1 MASMNPRNSPN
12 SPFSGIADSP
22 KFPETPFRGSGVF
35 GRWFGVRRTKEGLA
49 KVWTIKVLDRSHLF
63 TCRTAR

>member
-35 GRWFGVRRTKEGLA
+35 GGNFRGP
-49 KVWTIKVLDRSHLF
+49 
-63 TCRTAR
+63 

>member
-1 MASMNPRNSPN
+1 MASVIPRNSPK

-35 GRWFGVRRTKEGLA
+35 GGNFRGSFPPGMNCLESLV
-49 KVWTIKVLDRSHLF
+49 
-63 TCRTAR
+63 